1 MAVRGMSVDAT
12 RDWQAAEQFSAQGQV
27 EQARPLY
34 LGLLEDRAIAPYAH
48 LRLSVAEQQA
58 GDIRGAVGH
67 ALDAFGKAHAD
78 PALLEMLCKLL
89 LRLGETRAALACA
102 NALLGM
108 SASAGALAEVG
119 KMLSDHMLPDA
130 ALSLLRRAMAEGMAN
145 APAMQYLLGLNLM
158 YAGDL
163 GAAERALETSVRGNP
178 GLAPAHWALAK
189 MGNEAGRGDRI
200 GRLRALLQG
209 PDGNGND
216 ASLLWYSLF
225 HELDRDDQVAAA
237 WPALEEAMRI
247 RRRQVRYDEP
257 AQEALFAEATQA
269 LRLAVDAPVDVA
281 TQGPAPIFIVGL
293 PRSGTT
299 VIEQALC
306 READV
311 ASVGELRDLPAQM
324 RWVAERAGPFHV
336 DAGLLQAVGRDQ
348 LRSLGERYLA
358 HTQWRARGHAFFAD
372 KWPENYLAIGHILA
386 SLPNARVVCVRR
398 GGADA
403 CFSNLKEWF
412 AASYPYSYTQEEV
425 ARQYI
430 RYEAFLRR
438 VREVG
443 SSRVAFVEYETFVRQ
458 PQVAIEALKLLL
470 GLPGRTSPQPS
481 ESVPTASAV
490 QVRSSVSTRHVGSWA
505 RYAAWLGPML
515 DELERGGFPQ
525 DREVAP

>member
-48 LRLSVAEQQA
+48 LRLSVADQQA

-324 RWVAERAGPFHV
+324 RWVAERAWSASGV
-336 DAGLLQAVGRDQ
+336 A
-348 LRSLGERYLA
+348 
-358 HTQWRARGHAFFAD
+358 ARMPVF
-372 KWPENYLAIGHILA
+372 
-386 SLPNARVVCVRR
+386 
-398 GGADA
+398 
-403 CFSNLKEWF
+403 
-412 AASYPYSYTQEEV
+412 
-425 ARQYI
+425 
-430 RYEAFLRR
+430 
-438 VREVG
+438 
-443 SSRVAFVEYETFVRQ
+443 
-458 PQVAIEALKLLL
+458 
-470 GLPGRTSPQPS
+470 RTSRSGSPL
-481 ESVPTASAV
+481 PTLTATRRRKWRGNTSATKHSCGAFA
-490 QVRSSVSTRHVGSWA
+490 RWAPRAWHSWSTRPSCA
-505 RYAAWLGPML
+505 SRKS
-515 DELERGGFPQ
+515 RSK
-525 DREVAP
+525 R